1 VIFNLNTPVNRRSN
15 LAPLIRAA
23 GRRLGALAFLL
34 AAIPAPAAGQSAS
47 RAIVLAW
54 DGAVPAFAHEMMREQ
69 KLPHLAKLIEG
80 GVFADDVMAVF
91 PSKTAPSFASLITG
105 APPRVTAI
113 SGNRVPRAPRDQ
125 FTILESVAG
134 FAAAP
139 LQAETIWAA
148 ARRAGKKSIVAHIP
162 TFAGELADGT
172 VRFSGYEL
180 IAGRDGIVTKNTAVS
195 AAPASWRNAPPSAA
209 LPIEIYFAIGQSKF
223 FGLLIDD
230 AADDQPGYD
239 TLILA
244 ADRDGNTTVARLKP
258 APPGVGGEF
267 FWSPPVAIK
276 TSAGHDTRSYFRLFD
291 LKPDASDFFLY
302 YTRPVRDLPLDDFS
316 DGGAS
321 PTVRTFV
328 GNGATLLFQQGAFG
342 RTIPNGGNGAAEARY
357 LETVAFAQ
365 HQLTETHRWAMDN
378 LPWDLFFAYTPFPDE
393 SEHLWRG
400 HLDRSLSSYR
410 QDLAERLRPLLE
422 RVYQQADDLLGLL
435 LSKRPADTLFALIS
449 DHGLQGINKRVAL
462 NPVLQ
467 QAGLLVLDANGRVD
481 LTKTRVIYPAVNNG
495 YLLINSKDRRSGI
508 VARDERAELTSRVR
522 ASLLALRDGDR
533 PIVQAVYDAETEGA
547 AMGIGGEVGGDI
559 YVELAPGYDFDPRI
573 AAGPWVSETAPYG
586 NHGANPALPAM
597 RTLMAFNG
605 PGVERGGK
613 LKNARIIDFAPTL
626 AWLLNL
632 PKPRAAAGRVLF
644 EASADDSE
652 RKRSQPID

>member
-1 VIFNLNTPVNRRSN
+1 VIFNLNTPVNCRSN
-15 LAPLIRAA
+15 LAPFISAA
-23 GRRLGALAFLL
+23 VWLL
-34 AAIPAPAAGQSAS
+34 AAFALLLGTVPAPAAGQTAA

-54 DGAVPAFAHEMMREQ
+54 DGAVPAFAHEMMRER

-80 GVFADDVMAVF
+80 GVYADDVTAVF
-91 PSKTAPSFASLITG
+91 PSKTAPGFASLITG
-105 APPRVTAI
+105 APPRITAI

-139 LQAETIWAA
+139 LRAETIWAA
-148 ARRAGKKSIVAHIP
+148 ARRAGKRSIVAHIP
-162 TFAGELADGT
+162 TYAGELADGT

-180 IAGRDGIVTKNTAVS
+180 FAGRDGIVTKNTAAS
-195 AAPASWRNAPPSAA
+195 AAPEPWRNAPPSAA
-209 LPIEIYFAIGQSKF
+209 LPIEIYFAIGASKF

-244 ADRDGNTTVARLKP
+244 AARDGNAVMARLKP
-258 APPGVGGEF
+258 APPGAGGEF

-276 TSAGHDTRSYFRLFD
+276 ASAGHDAKSYFRLFD
-291 LKPDASDFFLY
+291 LKPDGSDFFLY
-302 YTRPVRDLPLDDFS
+302 YTRPVRDLPLEGVGDS
-316 DGGAS
+316 VAS

-328 GNGATLLFQQGAFG
+328 GNGAAILFQQGAFG
-342 RTIPNGGNGAAEARY
+342 RTIPNGGGGGAEARY

-365 HQLTETHRWAMDN
+365 HQLTETHRWAMEN

-393 SEHLWRG
+393 AEHLWRG
-400 HLDRSLSSYR
+400 YLDTSLPGHR

-422 RVYQQADDLLGLL
+422 RVYRSADDLLGLL
-435 LSKRPADTLFALIS
+435 LSKRPADTLFVLIS
-449 DHGLQGINKRVAL
+449 DHGLQGVNKRVAL

-495 YLLINSKDRRSGI
+495 YLLINSKDRRAGI
-508 VARDERAELTSRVR
+508 VAPDERAELISKVR
-522 ASLLALRDGDR
+522 ASLLAVRDDSR
-533 PIVQAVYDAETEGA
+533 PIVRAVYDAETEGA

-586 NHGANPALPAM
+586 NHGANPAQPAM
-597 RTLMAFNG
+597 RTLMVLNG
-605 PGVERGGK
+605 PGVEAGGK

-632 PKPRAAAGRVLF
+632 PKPRDAAGRVLF
-644 EASADDSE
+644 APGENSKA
-652 RKRSQPID
+652 KRSPQRID